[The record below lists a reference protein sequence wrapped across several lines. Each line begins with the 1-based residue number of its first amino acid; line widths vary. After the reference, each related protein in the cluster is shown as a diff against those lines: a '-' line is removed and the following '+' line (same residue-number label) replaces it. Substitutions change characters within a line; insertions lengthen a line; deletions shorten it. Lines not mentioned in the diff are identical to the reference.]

1 MNINWPCK
9 PLFNWGPKMLTQFK
23 QLLSKTRNIKC
34 KNRESFLCFLDR
46 NWVSTASFSRN
57 FSMILNCWINSNSC
71 WAQQETTNAERVR
84 LFIFFCLFVLPTTAI
99 EETLFRFHEF
109 FVFCIELLPN
119 LLLLPSK
126 GRLYSEWI
134 YEWGHHF
141 FQNPNQKLQI
151 FLPWKFVRN
160 TVGNPVANS
169 HPCMLLGR
177 INSWLCKKS

>member
-1 MNINWPCK
+1 M
-9 PLFNWGPKMLTQFK
+9 FNWGPKMLTQFK

-119 LLLLPSK
+119 LLLLPSRK
-126 GRLYSEWI
+126 EVKIEKCPCYINLKKNCAFLDRNRDLKYV
-134 YEWGHHF
+134 YMY
-141 FQNPNQKLQI
+141 I
-151 FLPWKFVRN
+151 FLKTTVMIFWKLSLCRGEVEN
-160 TVGNPVANS
+160 IALANLS
-169 HPCMLLGR
+169 VCSAK
-177 INSWLCKKS
+177 N